1 MNLYTCNAC
10 RYTFP
15 AETIPDRCPDCGKAT
30 ANVKVFIGG
39 KNILRTVPAVREST
53 EIEAA
58 EYERIKK
65 EIEAELAAEQEQK
78 NIAASKIDFTVR
90 YITLLLH
97 HKLQQDEH
105 NMALILGYSFL
116 TLPSNYIKGFIHSV
130 LEPDQ
135 ADRFGGVPASSLPD
149 RYTEFRRRFSSEM
162 QSERGN
168 VGEYEYNELYQSTWE
183 EGTLIADEDSVR
195 VLPTQDN
202 LNPDTPA
209 LNFMKYF
216 SCDEPVLCLKT
227 PNLGTIRH
235 IKCKDIAEHPSD
247 EYLAFLRD
255 VYNMM

>member
-15 AETIPDRCPDCGKAT
+15 AETIPDRCPDCGKTA
-30 ANVKVFIGG
+30 ANVKVCIGD
-39 KNILRTVPAVREST
+39 KNILRTVPAVRKST

-78 NIAASKIDFTVR
+78 NITVSKIDCTVR
-90 YITLLLH
+90 YITLLLQ

-116 TLPSNYIKGFIHSV
+116 ALPSNYIKGFIHSV

-162 QSERGN
+162 QSEGGN

-209 LNFMKYF
+209 LNFMKYAICGE
-216 SCDEPVLCLKT
+216 SVLGLKT